1 MHFPYLYLQLC
12 ISQFW
17 SGAIRPH
24 HHCSVVGIKSF
35 NSFKKLLALELPG
48 LIQCNEYF
56 TSTQSIKKDQV
67 RKYEYKGRC
76 KKVTSGLLLH
86 YQSKNTDPVTSLEI
100 IYLKMSLSFLLFIY
114 LLSSY
119 PSSFSCSNSKAEE
132 STDLTINIS
141 IRLKVPFDPHVF
153 SPLS

>member
-86 YQSKNTDPVTSLEI
+86 YQSKNTVTSLEI

-132 STDLTINIS
+132 SADLTINIS

>member
-24 HHCSVVGIKSF
+24 HHCFVVGIKSF

-48 LIQCNEYF
+48 LIQCNEYS

-76 KKVTSGLLLH
+76 KKVTPRLLLH
-86 YQSKNTDPVTSLEI
+86 YQSKNTVTSLEI

-132 STDLTINIS
+132 SADLTINIS